1 MQFVANQDAEEKTK
15 NWYEVVGKT
24 LEVLKNPNE
33 VFDSTTYSGEKRSIL
48 QSIVYNPVLLD
59 RIIVV
64 EPYKWLQKLTE
75 NAKKIETDLNR
86 VITEPHKI
94 EKSLK
99 RGNFTDWSGRQDS
112 NLRPQLPKSCALP
125 TVLRPED
132 LKISYHELF
141 FLSIPTK
148 PSMVLKFI

>member
-1 MQFVANQDAEEKTK
+1 MESRTPVSSLGRMHNSRYTIPA
-15 NWYEVVGKT
+15 
-24 LEVLKNPNE
+24 LK
-33 VFDSTTYSGEKRSIL
+33 
-48 QSIVYNPVLLD
+48 LL
-59 RIIVV
+59 
-64 EPYKWLQKLTE
+64 Y
-75 NAKKIETDLNR
+75 
-86 VITEPHKI
+86 HK
-94 EKSLK
+94 EMRHSQQKSLK